1 MCVCFVAP
9 YVIDGYGESQSSANL
24 TNIASGG
31 AYPATTTT
39 QSSMMTVLTQ
49 ESIALIGE
57 KLGAIMMCILV
68 F

>member
-1 MCVCFVAP
+1 MCFVAP

-24 TNIASGG
+24 TNIVSGG
-31 AYPATTTT
+31 AYPATTTTT

-57 KLGAIMMCILV
+57 KLGAIMMHIFV